1 MLYPVINP
9 APARPPRRGV
19 LRTYRPHYRALLL
32 LLLCSALAAPPAAAQ
47 SAALAKE
54 IEALTAE
61 RQMLTRELEQFQRT
75 VSLITPPGIRP
86 EQSGDPRVRKL
97 ALELVRMRERLIAIT
112 EREVTLLQE
121 QIAAAKAAAAAA
133 EREGESAPGG
143 RRGRRSMQYDLAREE
158 ENVRRLHALLQSY
171 YAELEAA
178 LQTMPTQEELALREA
193 AQLAAAKAALEELS
207 DTSFS
212 VDKVQLSGAEGSTAL
227 TQMTQRLMDPELPES
242 RRDIAPI
249 VAIRT
254 RLYGTLVGSESRS
267 LRPVGKN
274 QYVAKIRLQPGDT
287 TLRIQER
294 SWKIHLPQH
303 ENAGAYLVTFYK
315 PAGVDP
321 ELHVFAVDELL
332 AAKNAHVPAWLPPE
346 LNLRPRAR

>member
-1 MLYPVINP
+1 MLYPVTNP
-9 APARPPRRGV
+9 TGPPRRGV
-19 LRTYRPHYRALLL
+19 PATYRPYCRALLL
-32 LLLCSALAAPPAAAQ
+32 LLLCSALAAPPAAGQ
-47 SAALAKE
+47 SADLAKE

-61 RQMLTRELEQFQRT
+61 RQMLTKELEQFQKT
-75 VSLITPPGIRP
+75 VRLITPPGLRP
-86 EQSGDPRVRKL
+86 EQSGDPTVRKL

-112 EREVTLLQE
+112 EREVTLLQQ
-121 QIAAAKAAAAAA
+121 QIAAAKAAATEAAGRGA
-133 EREGESAPGG
+133 DE
-143 RRGRRSMQYDLAREE
+143 RRGRRSRQYDLAREE

-171 YAELEAA
+171 YAELEQA
-178 LQTMPTQEELALREA
+178 LQTMPTEEELALREA
-193 AQLAAAKAALEELS
+193 AQLEAAQAALEELS
-207 DTSFS
+207 EASFS
-212 VDKVQLSGAEGSTAL
+212 VDKVHLSGAEGSTAL

-249 VAIRT
+249 CAIRT
-254 RLYGTLVGSESRS
+254 RLYGTLVGSENRS

-303 ENAGAYLVTFYK
+303 VNAGAYLITFYK

-321 ELHVFAVDELL
+321 ELHVFSVDDLL
-332 AAKNAHVPAWLPPE
+332 AQKNAHVPAWLPRE
-346 LNLRPRAR
+346 LALRPRPR